1 MPALA
6 HELARLVGPFH
17 VKSPFRVKARV
28 AFKSSAS
35 NPSCSS
41 SSGPSPSC
49 SREGSRWENALL
61 AATSAPAGAGR
72 PHPVA
77 DASRRAYRI
86 GAGASQSEAKPLF
99 NLPKSIKSFRFLSR
113 VLDR

>member
-28 AFKSSAS
+28 AFKPSAS
-35 NPSCSS
+35 NPLG

-61 AATSAPAGAGR
+61 AAAIAPAGAGR

-99 NLPKSIKSFRFLSR
+99 NSPKSIKSFRFLSR